1 MDRFKSMM
9 GTMGPDAESV
19 FFGRMGE
26 LDHSITRV
34 SAYVVAQRLTSLVCL
49 MQTARNGFRIETL
62 AVASIVVASC
72 VLTVEIIQNLGVFRP
87 LMSWMT
93 QRKKYSSR
101 AAKGFATRSVRVPLL
116 LSLHSIFEVYARLQ
130 GETECMLA
138 CMISGWMSCRATCL

>member
-1 MDRFKSMM
+1 MM

-34 SAYVVAQRLTSLVCL
+34 SAYVVAQWLASLVCL
-49 MQTARNGFRIETL
+49 MQTGRNGFRTQTL
-62 AVASIVVASC
+62 AVASIAVASC
-72 VLTVEIIQNLGVFRP
+72 VFTVEIIQIFGVFRP

-101 AAKGFATRSVRVPLL
+101 AAKGFGTRSVRVPLL
-116 LSLHSIFEVYARLQ
+116 LAGLLRSIFEICVRLQ

-138 CMISGWMSCRATCL
+138 CTISGWMSCRVTCL